1 MSQIYQQNIY
11 LVVQGTSCNQ
21 IIDFIQEHSN
31 VEIEK
36 EKYPKLDEL
45 GIREMFV
52 CRDIPDNQSLLG
64 IQDVSKIYPKILTT
78 LDVPAIESAFIL
90 YYQIADA
97 VEVIPVP
104 YLSNQ
109 SNVRNTRNL
118 DKLKEIFQGGN
129 PKKYWDKRDFS
140 SNLTANRFGINS
152 LKSKV
157 PALSWNYTKNRVSY
171 TVQNNRGQ
179 PLEYNVSGG
188 LSNYQFSS
196 FLEKILYPMV
206 RENVQNSQFVGE
218 IQLSNNSRGMELKP
232 IVLVCN
238 DKTVVSF
245 LEKVRSKGYRREK
258 DLIERGS
265 IWKIEMKYEPKM
277 NGNRMTHDFQ
287 FIQHEKKF
295 PTAFHYNKSANQYM
309 IKYKGKSIPLSLA
322 TELLQKKTA
331 LSLECKF
338 CKNEGMM
345 KEALQKIYS
354 NMQEENKNKNK
365 NKNKNQNESNK
376 NVKINNK
383 PKLNVNS
390 FESAM
395 KALTQF

>member
-11 LVVQGTSCNQ
+11 LVVQGTSCNN
-21 IIDFIQEHSN
+21 IIDFIEENSN

-36 EKYPKLDEL
+36 ERYPKLDEL

-52 CRDIPDNQSLLG
+52 SRDIPDNQALLG

-90 YYQIADA
+90 YYQVADA
-97 VEVIPVP
+97 IEVIPVP
-104 YLSNQ
+104 YLSSQ
-109 SNVRNTRNL
+109 SNVRNSRDL

-129 PKKYWDKRDFS
+129 PKKYWNKREFS

-157 PALSWNYTKNRVSY
+157 PALSWNLTKNRVTY

-179 PLEYNVSGG
+179 PLEMNVSSG

-196 FLEKILYPMV
+196 FLEKILYPMI
-206 RENVQNSQFVGE
+206 RENVQNSQFIGE
-218 IQLSNNSRGMELKP
+218 TQLSNNTRGMELKP
-232 IVLVCN
+232 LVLVCN
-238 DKTVVSF
+238 DKTVISF

-277 NGNRMTHDFQ
+277 NGNRINHDFQ

-322 TELLQKKTA
+322 TELLPKKTA
-331 LSLECKF
+331 ISLECKF

-345 KEALQKIYS
+345 KDALKKIY
-354 NMQEENKNKNK
+354 NTMQEENPNQSNK
-365 NKNKNQNESNK
+365 NESNK
-376 NVKINNK
+376 NVKKNNK
-383 PKLNVNS
+383 PMFNVNS

>member
-1 MSQIYQQNIY
+1 MSQNYQQNIY

-129 PKKYWDKRDFS
+129 PKKYWDKREFS

-196 FLEKILYPMV
+196 FLEKVLYPMV

-218 IQLSNNSRGMELKP
+218 TQLSNNSRGMEL
-232 IVLVCN
+232 
-238 DKTVVSF
+238 
-245 LEKVRSKGYRREK
+245 
-258 DLIERGS
+258 
-265 IWKIEMKYEPKM
+265 
-277 NGNRMTHDFQ
+277 
-287 FIQHEKKF
+287 
-295 PTAFHYNKSANQYM
+295 
-309 IKYKGKSIPLSLA
+309 
-322 TELLQKKTA
+322 
-331 LSLECKF
+331 
-338 CKNEGMM
+338 
-345 KEALQKIYS
+345 
-354 NMQEENKNKNK
+354 
-365 NKNKNQNESNK
+365 
-376 NVKINNK
+376 
-383 PKLNVNS
+383 
-390 FESAM
+390 
-395 KALTQF
+395 

>member
-11 LVVQGTSCNQ
+11 LVVQGTSCNN
-21 IIDFIQEHSN
+21 IIDFIEENSN

-36 EKYPKLDEL
+36 ERYPKLDEL
-45 GIREMFV
+45 GIREIFV
-52 CRDIPDNQSLLG
+52 SRDIPDNQALLG

-90 YYQIADA
+90 YYQVADA
-97 VEVIPVP
+97 IEVIPVP

-109 SNVRNTRNL
+109 SNVRNTRDL

-129 PKKYWDKRDFS
+129 PKKYWNKREFS
-140 SNLTANRFGINS
+140 SNLTTNRFGINS

-157 PALSWNYTKNRVSY
+157 PALSWNLTKNRVSY
-171 TVQNNRGQ
+171 AVQNNRGQ

-196 FLEKILYPMV
+196 FLEKILYPMI

-218 IQLSNNSRGMELKP
+218 TQLSNNTRGMELKP

-238 DKTVVSF
+238 DKTVISF

-277 NGNRMTHDFQ
+277 NGNRMSHDFQ

-322 TELLQKKTA
+322 TELLPKKTA
-331 LSLECKF
+331 ISLECKF

-345 KEALQKIYS
+345 KEALKKIY
-354 NMQEENKNKNK
+354 NTMQEENPNQINK
-365 NKNKNQNESNK
+365 NESNK
-376 NVKINNK
+376 NVKKNNK
-383 PKLNVNS
+383 PMLNVNS